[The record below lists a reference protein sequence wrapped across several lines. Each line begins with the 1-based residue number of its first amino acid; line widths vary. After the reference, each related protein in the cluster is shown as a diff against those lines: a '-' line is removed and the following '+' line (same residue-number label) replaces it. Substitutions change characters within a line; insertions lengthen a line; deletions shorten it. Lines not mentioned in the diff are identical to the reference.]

1 VVAKV
6 LYRKKMKEE
15 NDLKILAEKIKT
27 LPRWKRWNNYKD
39 VYDTSRITKTFLNSI
54 LLPEKNES
62 ILDFGSGFALNE
74 YYAKKM
80 GIKIDSLDID
90 TQEVRDTFKKVHE
103 ILELETYLYDGKN
116 IPFSDD
122 KYDKI
127 IFKASITKF
136 VNSNPIDIFSELLRI
151 SKKNSTWYI
160 SPTYMYPR
168 FIEKITEIFASK
180 VFSGQG
186 FAGEIS
192 NLYSQ
197 VIDKNITIVIWDWT
211 KRSTFAIS
219 SQKDSQS
226 KIGWIPAES
235 FEKTSMM
242 TLFKYATPQATA
254 FVSSKGVKSF
264 TVDMLIAFSRAPG
277 AIDHSKINE
286 DFLNQ
291 ISRDWMHIIEKSRQ
305 FSTQIKEVENLK
317 KINVYANWN
326 NGKKVKKTF
335 IVARGKSSSLIQKND
350 IKATE
355 QERVIFVNDWKE
367 SLTEYAFSNFSSESL
382 NIHFLNRDVNLNKL
396 EDRQYFDKK
405 FSMIQLNCEDTQ
417 QDTGLI
423 ERVKMS
429 SSGEIYGVSF
439 MPKGMITTPVKTAGL
454 HAVFYAVKILNEKN
468 IEIFGLDFFEANYM
482 TRHVVTGKPEP
493 REYQPEKGAIAKKQF
508 LELVKNNQDVSFTIN
523 TCAKFSKE
531 DENLKNL
538 TVNYL
543 NN

>member
-1 VVAKV
+1 
-6 LYRKKMKEE
+6 MKEE

-27 LPRWKRWNNYKD
+27 LPNWKRWNNYKD
-39 VYDTSRITKTFLNSI
+39 VYDTSKITKTFLSSI
-54 LLPEKNES
+54 LLPEKNEN
-62 ILDFGSGFALNE
+62 ILDFGAGFALNE
-74 YYAKKM
+74 YYAKKV
-80 GIKIDSLDID
+80 GCKIDSLDID

-103 ILELETYLYDGKN
+103 ILDLETHLYDGKS
-116 IPFSDD
+116 IPFDSN

-136 VNSNPIDIFSELLRI
+136 VNSNPIDIFSELLRV
-151 SKKNSTWYI
+151 SKNNSTWYI

-168 FIEKITEIFASK
+168 FVEKITETFASK
-180 VFSGQG
+180 VFSGNG
-186 FAGEIS
+186 LKGKVAE
-192 NLYSQ
+192 LYNQ

-219 SQKDSQS
+219 NEKDVHS
-226 KIGWIPAES
+226 KIGWIPTER
-235 FEKTSMM
+235 FEKISMM

-254 FVSSKGVKSF
+254 FVSGRGVKSF
-264 TVDMLIAFSRAPG
+264 TVDMLFAFAGTPG
-277 AIDHSKINE
+277 AIDHSKISE
-286 DFLNQ
+286 GFLEEV
-291 ISRDWMHIIEKSRQ
+291 SSDWMDIIRKSQ
-305 FSTQIKEVENLK
+305 QSTFQIKEVENLK

-335 IVARGKSSSLIQKND
+335 ILARGKSSSLIETND
-350 IKATE
+350 VKATD
-355 QERVIFVNDWKE
+355 QERVIFVNNWKE

-405 FSMIQLNCEDTQ
+405 FSMVQLNCEDTQ
-417 QDTGLI
+417 QDTKLI
-423 ERVKMS
+423 ENVKMS
-429 SSGEIYGVSF
+429 SSGEIYDVAF
-439 MPKGMITTPVKTAGL
+439 MPRGLITTPVKTAGL
-454 HAVFYAVKILNEKN
+454 HAVFYAVKVLNEKN

-482 TRHVVTGKPEP
+482 TKHVVTGKPEP

-508 LELVKNNQDVSFTIN
+508 LDLVREYQDVNFTIN

-543 NN
+543 NS